1 MIVVNEIVSPTGY
14 YYPNRMGRIFLTS
27 MRDAIGQDG
36 LRDLLISAGADSFNR
51 HLPPDNL
58 EQQFDFSYFSNINQ
72 GLVDLYGPRGARRL
86 ALRGGREMFKHGLSK
101 FGDLA
106 GVGNLAFKGLPL
118 EMKLRIG
125 IPTLARI
132 FTQFSDQVSHTVE
145 KNDHFLY
152 YIDRCSVCWE
162 RETDRPICFMA
173 VGILQEALRWV
184 SGEEEFRIDEIECVA
199 MGADACV
206 FKIDKEPIK

>member
-1 MIVVNEIVSPTGY
+1 MNEIVPPTGY
-14 YYPNRMGRIFLTS
+14 YYPNRMGRIFLTA

-36 LRDLLISAGADSFNR
+36 LRDLLAESGADPLIRNF
-51 HLPPDNL
+51 PPDNL
-58 EQQFDFSYFSNINQ
+58 EQQFDFAYFSNINQ
-72 GLVDLYGPRGARRL
+72 GLGAIYGPRGSRRL

-106 GVGNLAFKGLPL
+106 GVGNLAFKVLPL
-118 EMKLRIG
+118 ETKLRIG

-132 FTQFSDQVSHTVE
+132 FTQFSDQDSHVVE
-145 KNDHFLY
+145 KDDHFLY
-152 YIDRCSVCWE
+152 YIDRCSVCWQ
-162 RETDRPICFMA
+162 READHPICFIA
-173 VGILQEALRWV
+173 IGILQEALRWV

-199 MGADACV
+199 MGAEACV

>member
-1 MIVVNEIVSPTGY
+1 MNEIVPPTGY

-36 LRDLLISAGADSFNR
+36 LRDLLVEAGADPLVRN
-51 HLPPDNL
+51 LPPDNL
-58 EQQFDFSYFSNINQ
+58 EQQFDFAYFSNINQ
-72 GLVDLYGPRGARRL
+72 GLNELYGPRGARRL

-106 GVGNLAFKGLPL
+106 GVGNLAFKVLPL
-118 EMKLRIG
+118 ETKLRIG

-132 FTQFSDQVSHTVE
+132 FTQFSDQKSHVVE
-145 KNDHFLY
+145 KDDHFLY
-152 YIDRCSVCWE
+152 YIDRCSVCWH
-162 RETDRPICFMA
+162 READHPICFI
-173 VGILQEALRWV
+173 VIGILQEALRWV
-184 SGEEEFRIDEIECVA
+184 SGEEEFRIDEVECVA

>member
-1 MIVVNEIVSPTGY
+1 MNEIVFPTGY

-27 MRDAIGQDG
+27 MRDAIGQDE
-36 LRDLLISAGADSFNR
+36 LRALLTTAGAASFSR

-58 EQQFDFSYFSNINQ
+58 EQQFDFSHFSNINQ
-72 GLVDLYGPRGARRL
+72 RLIDLYGPRGARQL

-106 GVGNLAFKGLPL
+106 GVGNLAFKTLPL

-132 FTQFSDQVSHTVE
+132 FTQFSDQTSHIIE

-162 RETDRPICFMA
+162 READHPICFIA
-173 VGILQEALRWV
+173 VGILQEALWWV
-184 SGEEEFRIDEIECVA
+184 SGEEEFRIEETQCVA
-199 MGADACV
+199 MGAEACI

>member
-1 MIVVNEIVSPTGY
+1 MNEIVPPTGY

-36 LRDLLISAGADSFNR
+36 LQDLLVEAGADALIRNFPS
-51 HLPPDNL
+51 DNL

-72 GLVDLYGPRGARRL
+72 GLNELYGPRGARRL
-86 ALRGGREMFKHGLSK
+86 ALRGGREMFRHGLSK

-106 GVGNLAFKGLPL
+106 GVGNLAFKVLPL
-118 EMKLRIG
+118 ETKLRIG
-125 IPTLARI
+125 IPALARV
-132 FTQFSDQVSHTVE
+132 FTQFSDQQSHTVE

-152 YIDRCSVCWE
+152 YIDRCSVCWQ
-162 RETDRPICFMA
+162 READHPICFIA
-173 VGILQEALRWV
+173 VGVLQEALRWV

>member
-1 MIVVNEIVSPTGY
+1 MNEIVPPAGY
-14 YYPNRMGRIFLTS
+14 YYPNRMGRILLTS

-36 LRDLLISAGADSFNR
+36 LHNLLTSAGADTLSN

-58 EQQFDFSYFSNINQ
+58 EQQFDFAHFSNINQ
-72 GLVDLYGPRGARRL
+72 ALVDLYGPRGARRL
-86 ALRGGREMFKHGLSK
+86 ALRGGRAMFTHGLSK

-106 GVGNLAFKGLPL
+106 GVGNLAFKALPL

-132 FTQFSDQVSHTVE
+132 FTQFSDQHSHTVE

-152 YIDRCSVCWE
+152 YIDRCSICWQ
-162 RETDRPICFMA
+162 RKADHPICFMA
-173 VGILQEALRWV
+173 VGILQESLRWV
-184 SGEEEFRIDEIECVA
+184 SGEEEFRIDEIECAA
-199 MGADACV
+199 MGAEACV
-206 FKIDKEPIK
+206 FKIDKEPIR